1 MGVWWAVA
9 ACTLSLVFLSRKN
22 SSPST
27 RLSTRS
33 SSAQTTGL
41 PSPRRCRRRAA
52 PSRAPS
58 GARLRRLS
66 PSPGSPSVA
75 WAAADTATSS
85 SSPASRPPCA
95 TTCRRTTTCVAART
109 REGGK
114 RGGRG
119 RRCVS
124 KRRREQTL
132 SVAPFSLTPVPRA
145 RARSAPLSPPSRPA
159 GCLRRPRLLR
169 RPCLHR
175 QGALWPL
182 QDERHRRG
190 GAPLQARLYDA
201 RRKVLRHPLRRDRDR
216 GLGGLRGS
224 QARELRDV
232 VHGRR
237 GRTRRALDSR
247 AGEEGARGCA
257 CVGIVCLRTR
267 ARWLLGGSRPPQLS
281 CVRAQG
287 VEQLC
292 GAD

>member
-1 MGVWWAVA
+1 MGGEMGVWWAVA
-9 ACTLSLVFLSRKN
+9 ASARSLLLLSRKN

-95 TTCRRTTTCVAART
+95 TTCRRTTTCVAAHT
-109 REGGK
+109 REGGGK

-119 RRCVS
+119 LDAASRKDDAS
-124 KRRREQTL
+124 KRSL
-132 SVAPFSLTPVPRA
+132 WPSFSLTPVPRA
-145 RARSAPLSPPSRPA
+145 RARSAPFSPPSRPA

-190 GAPLQARLYDA
+190 GSPLQARLYDA

-237 GRTRRALDSR
+237 GRTRRALNSR
-247 AGEEGARGCA
+247 AGEEEGRADARVWG
-257 CVGIVCLRTR
+257 
-267 ARWLLGGSRPPQLS
+267 
-281 CVRAQG
+281 
-287 VEQLC
+287 
-292 GAD
+292 